1 MPTIA
6 RRLAG
11 LVAAC
16 LLAGALPSAARAQA
30 RAPEDTAAFRWLANA
45 KNTVLWDTTAIPL
58 TWLNSLANGYLHPRR
73 DTMTQRW
80 RGGVIFNPLF
90 GGQQSIGFEIGGG
103 YYLPRNAK
111 PPPQTAELRMSVRW
125 GVTGSRD
132 GTIKFI
138 APQLWKDWRLLA
150 MVRAERLMR
159 TPYFGVNNQARV
171 EDSLKDRYG
180 IEYYRYALTRT
191 TVFGSLMRHIVGP
204 LWVQGA
210 LQRRW
215 YRTNALQDQVSLFA
229 EDVAAGRLQDTTVY
243 RGTEERL
250 GLVVDTRNF
259 WDAPESG
266 LFVEAMVA
274 AGQLR
279 NISNSTEQPYTRYL
293 LGAREFVRISRRTT
307 IALRQQ
313 AVLASD
319 TLPFFLAY
327 EQLTTGLPDDGVVGP
342 RGIRLHGSANQ
353 LSSNQQF
360 VSFEVRHKLINFRE
374 DPVVPLRLWA
384 TAFGD
389 YGTLFEPA
397 TQPGTHKYQYA
408 LGVGARLQLHKASM
422 IGFDVGGTE
431 QGGNIVVV
439 TYFAF

>member
-6 RRLAG
+6 RRLQVV
-11 LVAAC
+11 VAAC
-16 LLAGALPSAARAQA
+16 TLAGAWPATLPAQA
-30 RAPEDTAAFRWLANA
+30 RAPSDTAAFRWLDNA
-45 KNTVLWDTTAIPL
+45 KNWVLWDTTHVPL
-58 TWLNSLANGYLHPRR
+58 SWLNSLANGYLHPRR
-73 DTMTQRW
+73 DTLIGSW

-90 GGQQSIGFEIGGG
+90 GGQQSVGFEIGGG
-103 YYLPRNAK
+103 YSLPRNGN

-138 APQLWKDWRLLA
+138 APQLWDGWRLLA

-180 IEYYRYALTRT
+180 IEYYRYALIRT
-191 TVFGSLMRHIVGP
+191 TAFGSVSRRIVGP
-204 LWVQGA
+204 LWIQAG

-250 GLVVDTRNF
+250 GIVVDTRNF

-279 NISNSTEQPYTRYL
+279 NISNSTQQPYTRYL
-293 LGAREFVRISRRTT
+293 LGAREYIRVTRRTT
-307 IALRQQ
+307 VALRQQ

-360 VSFEVRHKLINFRE
+360 VSFEVRHKLVNFRE
-374 DPVVPLRLWA
+374 DPVVPLRLWV

-389 YGTLFEPA
+389 YGTLFEPK
-397 TQPGTHKYQYA
+397 TLPGDHDYQWA
-408 LGVGARLQLHKASM
+408 LGGGLRLQLHKASM
-422 IGFDVGGTE
+422 VGFDAGATELGGSL
-431 QGGNIVVV
+431 VVI